1 MSVTLTEALD
11 WLRVDPGANDG
22 IVLALLDAAPA
33 YVEAATGLVA
43 EAQQDEPY
51 VDLCDTATK
60 FLLTLWY
67 YGESGN
73 VNQVSGVVD
82 SLLKSISTL
91 KVGGGE

>member
-1 MSVTLTEALD
+1 MSVYLDDALD

-22 IVLALLDAAPA
+22 IVLALLGAAPS
-33 YVEAATGLVA
+33 YIEAATGLDA
-43 EAQQDEPY
+43 EAQQGEPY
-51 VDLCDTATK
+51 ADLCDTATK

-67 YGESGN
+67 FGESGN